1 MTAESFDVV
10 IVGAGPA
17 GLAAAIRLGQ
27 LAAEH
32 RKPLRVAVLE
42 KGVEVGAHIVSGA
55 ILDPRALDGLLPGW
69 RERGAPAAAPVR
81 EEQLLF
87 LSARRAW
94 RWPNVLLPPEL
105 HNRGNYV
112 VSLGALCRW
121 LAAEAEALGVDVL
134 PGFAATRLLDGGGG
148 DVAGVA
154 TGAFG
159 LGRDGG
165 RTSQYQP
172 GMELPA
178 RVTLLAEG
186 CHGSLTREAVAC
198 YRLGR
203 DAEPQT
209 YGLGMKEVWRLPPQ
223 RRRPG
228 AVVHTVGWPLRGR
241 DFGGG
246 FFYQGGDGLAHV
258 GFVVGLDYDN
268 P

>member
-10 IVGAGPA
+10 IVGAGPGPA

-27 LAAEH
+27 LAAER

-42 KGVEVGAHIVSGA
+42 KGAEVGAHIVSGA

-69 RERGAPAAAPVR
+69 RGRGAPAVAPVR
-81 EEQLLF
+81 EERFFF

-94 RWPNVLLPPEL
+94 RWPNALLPPEL
-105 HNRGNYV
+105 YNRGNYV

-134 PGFAATRLLDGGGG
+134 PGFAATRLLDGSGGV
-148 DVAGVA
+148 VAGVA

-165 RTSQYQP
+165 HTSRYQP

-186 CHGSLTREAVAC
+186 RHGSLTREAVAR
-198 YRLGR
+198 YRLDR
-203 DAEPQT
+203 DAEPQI
-209 YGLGMKEVWRLPPQ
+209 YGLGMKEVWRLPAQ

-228 AVVHTVGWPLRGR
+228 AVVHTSG
-241 DFGGG
+241 
-246 FFYQGGDGLAHV
+246 
-258 GFVVGLDYDN
+258 
-268 P
+268 